1 MRKYL
6 KLLFAFQILL
16 LLIPSISLAE
26 EKTHSSYNKKDES
39 VKQIIPICEKAIK
52 KFDKRMLDVIEFNS
66 NLAAKLDETE
76 EVEQY
81 DRKLLSQY
89 ESIII
94 DPDASKIEKLN
105 ALKKISQIK
114 YRQNNYK
121 DVIQL
126 CQQLLIKY
134 PNESPILEIEAEF
147 RHCCAGEFL
156 AAGNIDQSIQEYE
169 IILSMDLIAC
179 WHILAKSQIAHFYLL
194 KGEDEN
200 ALLWYRRIINEHQDL
215 VEGPA
220 YAHLSIAEYYYSKSE
235 LEKANDELNILLER
249 YPNSAWA
256 NVARQRYI
264 TPRGTQ

>member
-1 MRKYL
+1 M
-6 KLLFAFQILL
+6 
-16 LLIPSISLAE
+16 
-26 EKTHSSYNKKDES
+26 
-39 VKQIIPICEKAIK
+39 
-52 KFDKRMLDVIEFNS
+52 
-66 NLAAKLDETE
+66 
-76 EVEQY
+76 
-81 DRKLLSQY
+81 
-89 ESIII
+89 III
-94 DPDASKIEKLN
+94 Q
-105 ALKKISQIK
+105 SQT
-114 YRQNNYK
+114 
-121 DVIQL
+121 
-126 CQQLLIKY
+126 
-134 PNESPILEIEAEF
+134 S
-147 RHCCAGEFL
+147 
-156 AAGNIDQSIQEYE
+156 
-169 IILSMDLIAC
+169 AC